1 MADLVQTQPQ
11 GCLSRRKSRRD
22 SGIFLSRIEKEN
34 SRWQIFTFYDQWRN
48 MNKKVVLV
56 TRPFFKD
63 IYQSLTQHFD
73 TILWPEDSPA
83 PLDWIRNHIEQVDAL
98 LCMLTDPINEEIITR
113 GAASRLKVISQMAV
127 GVDNIAVRS
136 ATTLKIPVGHT
147 PGVLTETTADFAWA
161 LMMCAARRVVESALE
176 VKQGNWKAWGPEILC
191 GTDIFGKTLGLI
203 GFGRIGKAMAFRASG
218 FQMRVLY
225 HEPTEKPENRAIKNA
240 SYVSLEQLLE
250 ESDYVSLH
258 AYLSPTTKGLIGVP
272 QLARMKESAILVN
285 TARGAMVDH
294 DALYRALIE
303 KKIAAAALDVFD
315 PEPVPAGHPLLSL
328 PNVIITPHVASASIA
343 TRRKMAEMTLENI
356 QAGLKGERLPYCANP
371 QIYE

>member
-1 MADLVQTQPQ
+1 
-11 GCLSRRKSRRD
+11 
-22 SGIFLSRIEKEN
+22 
-34 SRWQIFTFYDQWRN
+34 
-48 MNKKVVLV
+48 MNKPVVLV

-63 IYQSLTQHFD
+63 IYQSLAGRFD

-83 PLDWIRNHIEQVDAL
+83 PVDWISKNIDQADAL

-113 GAASRLKVISQMAV
+113 GAGSRLNVISQMAV
-127 GVDNIAVRS
+127 GVDNIAVRT

-161 LMMCAARRVVESALE
+161 LMMGAARRVVESAHE

-191 GTDIFGKTLGLI
+191 GMDVFGKTLGLI
-203 GFGRIGKAMAFRASG
+203 GFGRIGKAMACRASG

-225 HEPTEKPENRAIKNA
+225 HEPTEKPENRANKNTT
-240 SYVSLEQLLE
+240 YVSMEQLLR
-250 ESDYVSLH
+250 ESDFVSLH
-258 AYLSPTTKGLIGVP
+258 AYLSPATKGLIGER
-272 QLARMKESAILVN
+272 QLAMMKESAILIN

-343 TRRKMAEMTLENI
+343 TRRKMAEMTLQNI
-356 QAGLKGERLPYCANP
+356 QAGLNGERLPYCVNP
-371 QIYE
+371 QVYG

>member
-1 MADLVQTQPQ
+1 
-11 GCLSRRKSRRD
+11 
-22 SGIFLSRIEKEN
+22 
-34 SRWQIFTFYDQWRN
+34 

-218 FQMRVLY
+218 FQMRILY

-240 SYVSLEQLLE
+240 TYVSLEQLLE

-294 DALYRALIE
+294 DALHRALIE